1 MKVIKTTKIT
11 IKNIFEGFD
20 FVLYIWKSNNE
31 NAIIFMIAIVYKVKI
46 KKPRPANPSNPNKFA
61 KPIKKGG

>member
-1 MKVIKTTKIT
+1 
-11 IKNIFEGFD
+11 
-20 FVLYIWKSNNE
+20 
-31 NAIIFMIAIVYKVKI
+31 MIAIVYKVKI